1 LSKLVW
7 LGVRVIT
14 RILKSNPHS
23 VSVSHHY
30 GARPRTAAVTAG
42 TAFKHFFSGHLETWT
57 GGNHG
62 SFEAVT
68 PLPSWPLEEK
78 VKLIIYLLMA
88 FLQNEPKLIVHL
100 LIKNLRAADESDQA

>member
-1 LSKLVW
+1 
-7 LGVRVIT
+7 
-14 RILKSNPHS
+14 
-23 VSVSHHY
+23 
-30 GARPRTAAVTAG
+30 
-42 TAFKHFFSGHLETWT
+42 
-57 GGNHG
+57 
-62 SFEAVT
+62 VT